1 MKRLVLIAGLAT
13 LMSGCVFLPVPPYS
27 ASGRRVTQECT
38 GLIQPGTDTLETVLL
53 KFGEPDRVSPDQQT
67 IVYGSRTVV
76 GQLLIIG
83 VDSDGRNAPD
93 VSRFNFLTIFFNSNR
108 VVTNKEFS
116 KDEEFL

>member
-53 KFGEPDRVSPDQQT
+53 KFGEPDRVSPDERK
-67 IVYGSRTVV
+67 IVFGSRTVV
-76 GQLLIIG
+76 GGLFVI
-83 VDSDGRNAPD
+83 APDDVGANGGD
-93 VSRFNFLTIFFNSNR
+93 VSRFHFLTVSFDSHG
-108 VVTNKEFS
+108 VVTNREFS
-116 KDEEFL
+116 TLTDF